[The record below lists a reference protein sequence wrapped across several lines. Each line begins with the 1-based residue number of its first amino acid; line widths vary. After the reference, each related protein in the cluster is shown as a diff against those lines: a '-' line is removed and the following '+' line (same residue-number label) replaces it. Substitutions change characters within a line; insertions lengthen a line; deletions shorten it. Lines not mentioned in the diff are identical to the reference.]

1 MAVKISLVV
10 DGGLRR
16 ALWRSLII
24 HNHRNMADAAQVFG
38 AGS

>member
-1 MAVKISLVV
+1 MKISLAV

-16 ALWRSLII
+16 ALWRSLLI
-24 HNHRNMADAAQVFG
+24 HNKRDMADAAHVFG